1 MAYKVI
7 ETNYKDSTSQE
18 YMRYFVQTL
27 ATLVYM
33 DENKTKTIKQY
44 VDETVNALK
53 ELLIDGAP
61 ETMDSFKE
69 IAELLADSDDALEA
83 LNTAILTKANK
94 SEVLYTNTTPTVSA
108 HGGIAAGSTFDEVP
122 ITDMLTKILYPW
134 VAPVVTAKV
143 AAPSN
148 GGTFEKGNTQTVTSI
163 QVTVTKKSAK
173 ITKVEI
179 FDGST
184 SLGSKTGTELDTLN
198 NSGSATLTFTVN
210 RAVST
215 NKSFQAKVTDADNK
229 VTTANTGAFTF
240 VYPYYQGVV
249 AADATINEATVK
261 GLTKI
266 IQSKGT
272 KAVTYNATNQ
282 RMVFATV
289 ASNGVIRTITDPN
302 GFNVTDTF
310 TRTSLQITGL
320 DGTAQSYYVYTSAPT
335 TVSNFKETFAH

>member
-108 HGGIAAGSTFDEVP
+108 HGGIAA
-122 ITDMLTKILYPW
+122 
-134 VAPVVTAKV
+134 
-143 AAPSN
+143 
-148 GGTFEKGNTQTVTSI
+148 
-163 QVTVTKKSAK
+163 
-173 ITKVEI
+173 
-179 FDGST
+179 
-184 SLGSKTGTELDTLN
+184 
-198 NSGSATLTFTVN
+198 
-210 RAVST
+210 
-215 NKSFQAKVTDADNK
+215 
-229 VTTANTGAFTF
+229 
-240 VYPYYQGVV
+240 
-249 AADATINEATVK
+249 
-261 GLTKI
+261 
-266 IQSKGT
+266 
-272 KAVTYNATNQ
+272 
-282 RMVFATV
+282 
-289 ASNGVIRTITDPN
+289 
-302 GFNVTDTF
+302 
-310 TRTSLQITGL
+310 
-320 DGTAQSYYVYTSAPT
+320 
-335 TVSNFKETFAH
+335 